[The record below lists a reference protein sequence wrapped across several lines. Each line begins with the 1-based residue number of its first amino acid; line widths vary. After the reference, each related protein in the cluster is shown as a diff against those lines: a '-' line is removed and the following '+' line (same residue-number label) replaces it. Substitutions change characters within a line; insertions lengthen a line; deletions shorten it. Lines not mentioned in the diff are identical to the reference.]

1 MGRQFHA
8 VATATQ
14 KATVAL
20 AEYRF
25 VAYDGGYPSAAGGAK
40 DCRGIN
46 HTPAAVGEYIELTTH
61 GSGLVEAGEAIAQYA
76 YVKPATDGTGR
87 AVNGT
92 ATNNCGRAMEAAS
105 GAGAVVECE
114 IQRHRTT

>member
-8 VATATQ
+8 IATATQ
-14 KATVAL
+14 RAAVAL

-46 HTPAAVGEYIELTTH
+46 HTETAAGDHTVLVTH
-61 GSGLVEAGEAIAQYA
+61 GTGLVECAEAIAQYA

-87 AVNGT
+87 AAVGT
-92 ATNNCGRAMEAAS
+92 ATNNCGRAMYAAS
-105 GAGAVVECE
+105 GAGAVIECE
-114 IQRHRTT
+114 VHRHRTT